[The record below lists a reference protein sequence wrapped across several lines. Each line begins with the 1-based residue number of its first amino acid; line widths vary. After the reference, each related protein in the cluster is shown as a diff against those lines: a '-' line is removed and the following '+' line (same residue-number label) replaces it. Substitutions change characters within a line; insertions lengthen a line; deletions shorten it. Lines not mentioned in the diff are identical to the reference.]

1 MTGHDG
7 ASAARGLVTNATAE
21 RQGDLPQ
28 TGRATMGV
36 TPSTGARCAQ
46 RPGPPAPHEPAPRE
60 ALHTNAMQQDH
71 FLAQRQRNKTSRIFS
86 PPTFFFFFCRRVNF
100 QTLNKQT
107 ASLVWTIKQKGRD
120 EPSQDGSMVAA
131 ERVGAGGG
139 GRRDAES
146 PRAGHT
152 RRPESVRA
160 KLTLSPQPA
169 PPPSTALKT
178 IETGEK
184 VGRSA
189 AA

>member
-1 MTGHDG
+1 MRPQRGKATCHKRDG
-7 ASAARGLVTNATAE
+7 LRWASR
-21 RQGDLPQ
+21 
-28 TGRATMGV
+28 
-36 TPSTGARCAQ
+36 
-46 RPGPPAPHEPAPRE
+46 PAPAPAVHRGRGPLPLTSRPPVR
-60 ALHTNAMQQDH
+60 LYNAMQQDH

-86 PPTFFFFFCRRVNF
+86 PPTFFFFCRRVNS

-120 EPSQDGSMVAA
+120 EPSQDGSVVAA
-131 ERVGAGGG
+131 EADGAGGG

-160 KLTLSPQPA
+160 KLTPSPQPA
-169 PPPSTALKT
+169 PPLSTALKT

>member
-1 MTGHDG
+1 MRPQRGKATCHKRDG
-7 ASAARGLVTNATAE
+7 LRWASR
-21 RQGDLPQ
+21 
-28 TGRATMGV
+28 
-36 TPSTGARCAQ
+36 
-46 RPGPPAPHEPAPRE
+46 PAPAPAVHRGRGPLPLTSRPPVR
-60 ALHTNAMQQDH
+60 LYTRMPC
-71 FLAQRQRNKTSRIFS
+71 NKTISSHRGSEIKLHVYFH
-86 PPTFFFFFCRRVNF
+86 PQLFFFFFCRRVNS

-131 ERVGAGGG
+131 EADGAGGG

-184 VGRSA
+184 VGRSGA
-189 AA
+189 A